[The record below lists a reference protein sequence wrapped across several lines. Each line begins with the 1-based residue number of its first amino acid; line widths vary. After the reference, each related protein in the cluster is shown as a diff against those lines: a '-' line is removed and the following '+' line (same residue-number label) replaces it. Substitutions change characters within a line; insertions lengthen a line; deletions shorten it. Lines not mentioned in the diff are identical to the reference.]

1 MRTYAVVGKYP
12 VYDEDGKITHTDISL
27 NATSGGFDSYTQRV
41 AGDHR
46 NKSDNEAIEL
56 AKDAYF
62 KSEYAEKALSESVQ
76 EIDNL
81 KIKAKERDQKVKE
94 QKEQLETINKLVENN
109 AKLTQVSILNAVMS
123 ENIAYGTIYKQY
135 MNLLPI
141 AKEGDTFGRDELF
154 VVEDPNH
161 VELDGEGVR
170 VLIQANGEFIYKG
183 ENLEKL
189 EPLERNGK
197 IGIWKWTE
205 PKSKNTP
212 NNSNDLKTQPVQ

>member
-27 NATSGGFDSYTQRV
+27 NATSGGFDSFTQRV

-81 KIKAKERDQKVKE
+81 KIKAK
-94 QKEQLETINKLVENN
+94 N
-109 AKLTQVSILNAVMS
+109 AIKRLKNRRSSL
-123 ENIAYGTIYKQY
+123 K
-135 MNLLPI
+135 P
-141 AKEGDTFGRDELF
+141 
-154 VVEDPNH
+154 
-161 VELDGEGVR
+161 
-170 VLIQANGEFIYKG
+170 LI
-183 ENLEKL
+183 
-189 EPLERNGK
+189 
-197 IGIWKWTE
+197 
-205 PKSKNTP
+205 S
-212 NNSNDLKTQPVQ
+212 

>member
-27 NATSGGFDSYTQRV
+27 NATSGGFDSFTQRV

-46 NKSDNEAIEL
+46 NKPDAEAIEL

-62 KSEYAEKALSESVQ
+62 KSEYAEKAMSESVQ

-109 AKLTQVSILNAVMS
+109 AKLTHVSILNAVMS
-123 ENIAYGTIYKQY
+123 KNITYGTIYKQY
-135 MNLLPI
+135 MDLLPI
-141 AKEGDTFGRDELF
+141 AKTGDTFQTDDLF
-154 VVEDPNH
+154 VLEDPSH
-161 VELDGEGVR
+161 EEVDGEGIKI
-170 VLIQANGEFIYKG
+170 LIQTQKAFTYNGEPISEFMKG
-183 ENLEKL
+183 GKL
-189 EPLERNGK
+189 ELGTATAWPFVGK
-197 IGIWKWTE
+197 E
-205 PKSKNTP
+205 
-212 NNSNDLKTQPVQ
+212 

>member
-27 NATSGGFDSYTQRV
+27 NATSGGFDSFTQRV

-109 AKLTQVSILNAVMS
+109 AKLTHVSILNAVMS
-123 ENIAYGTIYKQY
+123 KNITYGVIYKQY
-135 MNLLPI
+135 MDLLPI
-141 AKEGDTFGRDELF
+141 AKNGDTFQTDDLF
-154 VVEDPNH
+154 VLEDPSH
-161 VELDGEGVR
+161 EEVDGEGIKI
-170 VLIQANGEFIYKG
+170 LIQAQKVFTYNGEPVKEFLKG
-183 ENLEKL
+183 GKL
-189 EPLERNGK
+189 ELGTATAWPFVGK
-197 IGIWKWTE
+197 E
-205 PKSKNTP
+205 
-212 NNSNDLKTQPVQ
+212 

>member
-27 NATSGGFDSYTQRV
+27 NATSGGFDSFTQRV

-46 NKSDNEAIEL
+46 NKPDAEAIEL

-62 KSEYAEKALSESVQ
+62 KSEYAEKAMSESVQ

-94 QKEQLETINKLVENN
+94 QKEQIETINKLVENN

-123 ENIAYGTIYKQY
+123 KNITYGVIYKQY
-135 MNLLPI
+135 MDLLPI
-141 AKEGDTFGRDELF
+141 AKTGDTFQTDDLF
-154 VVEDPNH
+154 VLEDPSH
-161 VELDGEGVR
+161 EEVDGEGIKI
-170 VLIQANGEFIYKG
+170 LIQAQKTFTYNGEPIAEFMKG
-183 ENLEKL
+183 GKL
-189 EPLERNGK
+189 ELGTATAWPFVGK
-197 IGIWKWTE
+197 E
-205 PKSKNTP
+205 
-212 NNSNDLKTQPVQ
+212 

>member
-27 NATSGGFDSYTQRV
+27 NATSGGFDSFTQRV

-46 NKSDNEAIEL
+46 NKPDTEAIEL

-62 KSEYAEKALSESVQ
+62 KAEYAEKALSESVQ

-81 KIKAKERDQKVKE
+81 KVKAKERDQKVKE

-123 ENIAYGTIYKQY
+123 KNIVYGTIYKQY
-135 MNLLPI
+135 MDLLPI
-141 AKEGDTFGRDELF
+141 AKTGDTFQADDLF
-154 VVEDPNH
+154 VLEDPSH
-161 VELDGEGVR
+161 EEVDGEGIKI
-170 VLIQANGEFIYKG
+170 LIQAQKAFTYNGEPIKEFMKG
-183 ENLEKL
+183 GKL
-189 EPLERNGK
+189 ELGTATAWPFVGK
-197 IGIWKWTE
+197 E
-205 PKSKNTP
+205 
-212 NNSNDLKTQPVQ
+212 

>member
-27 NATSGGFDSYTQRV
+27 NATSGGFDSFTQRV

-81 KIKAKERDQKVKE
+81 KFKAKERDQKVKE
-94 QKEQLETINKLVENN
+94 QKEQLEMVNKLVENN
-109 AKLTQVSILNAVMS
+109 AKLTHVSILNAVMS
-123 ENIAYGTIYKQY
+123 KNITYGVIYKQY
-135 MNLLPI
+135 MDLLPI
-141 AKEGDTFGRDELF
+141 AKTGDNFQTDDLF
-154 VVEDPNH
+154 VLEDPSH
-161 VELDGEGVR
+161 EEVDGEGIKI
-170 VLIQANGEFIYKG
+170 LIQAQKTFTYNGEPVKEFMKG
-183 ENLEKL
+183 GKL
-189 EPLERNGK
+189 ELGTATAWPFVGK
-197 IGIWKWTE
+197 E
-205 PKSKNTP
+205 
-212 NNSNDLKTQPVQ
+212 

>member
-27 NATSGGFDSYTQRV
+27 NATSGGFDSFTQRV

-46 NKSDNEAIEL
+46 NKPDAEAIEL

-62 KSEYAEKALSESVQ
+62 KSEYAEKAMSESVQ

-81 KIKAKERDQKVKE
+81 KVKAKERDQKVKE

-123 ENIAYGTIYKQY
+123 KNITYGTIYKQY
-135 MNLLPI
+135 MDLLPI
-141 AKEGDTFGRDELF
+141 AKTGDTFQTDDLF
-154 VVEDPNH
+154 VLEDPSH
-161 VELDGEGVR
+161 EEVDGEGIKI
-170 VLIQANGEFIYKG
+170 LIQAQKTFTYNGESVKEFMKG
-183 ENLEKL
+183 GKL
-189 EPLERNGK
+189 ELGTATAWPFVGK
-197 IGIWKWTE
+197 E
-205 PKSKNTP
+205 
-212 NNSNDLKTQPVQ
+212 

>member
-27 NATSGGFDSYTQRV
+27 NATSGGFDSFTQRV

-46 NKSDNEAIEL
+46 NKSDNEVIEL

-81 KIKAKERDQKVKE
+81 KVKAKERDQKVKE

-109 AKLTQVSILNAVMS
+109 AKLTHVSILNAVMS
-123 ENIAYGTIYKQY
+123 KNITYGTIYKQY
-135 MNLLPI
+135 MDLLPI
-141 AKEGDTFGRDELF
+141 AKTGDTFQTDDLF
-154 VVEDPNH
+154 VLEDTSHEEIN
-161 VELDGEGVR
+161 GEGTKI
-170 VLIQANGEFIYKG
+170 LIQAQKAFTYNGEPIKEFMKG
-183 ENLEKL
+183 GKL
-189 EPLERNGK
+189 ELGTATAWPFVGK
-197 IGIWKWTE
+197 E
-205 PKSKNTP
+205 
-212 NNSNDLKTQPVQ
+212 

>member
-12 VYDEDGKITHTDISL
+12 VYDEDGKVTHTDISL
-27 NATSGGFDSYTQRV
+27 NATSGGFDSFTQRV

-81 KIKAKERDQKVKE
+81 KVKAKERDQKVKE

-123 ENIAYGTIYKQY
+123 KNIVYGTIYKQY
-135 MNLLPI
+135 MDLLPI
-141 AKEGDTFGRDELF
+141 AKTGDTFQTDDLF
-154 VVEDPNH
+154 VLEDPSH
-161 VELDGEGVR
+161 VEVDGEGIKI
-170 VLIQANGEFIYKG
+170 LIQAQKTFTYNGEPISEFMKG
-183 ENLEKL
+183 GKL
-189 EPLERNGK
+189 ELGTATAWPFVGK
-197 IGIWKWTE
+197 E
-205 PKSKNTP
+205 
-212 NNSNDLKTQPVQ
+212 

>member
-27 NATSGGFDSYTQRV
+27 NATSGGFDSFTQRV

-46 NKSDNEAIEL
+46 NKPDAEAIEL

-62 KSEYAEKALSESVQ
+62 KSEYAEKAMSESVQ

-81 KIKAKERDQKVKE
+81 KIKAKERDLKVQE

-123 ENIAYGTIYKQY
+123 KNIVYGTIYKQY
-135 MNLLPI
+135 MDLLPI
-141 AKEGDTFGRDELF
+141 AKTGDTFRTDDLF
-154 VVEDPNH
+154 VLEDPSH
-161 VELDGEGVR
+161 EEVDGEGIKI
-170 VLIQANGEFIYKG
+170 LIQAQKTFTYNGESVKEFMKG
-183 ENLEKL
+183 GKL
-189 EPLERNGK
+189 ELGTAAAWPFVGK
-197 IGIWKWTE
+197 E
-205 PKSKNTP
+205 
-212 NNSNDLKTQPVQ
+212 

>member
-27 NATSGGFDSYTQRV
+27 NATSGGFDSFTQRV

-46 NKSDNEAIEL
+46 NKPDAEAIEL

-62 KSEYAEKALSESVQ
+62 KSEYAEKAMSESVQ

-123 ENIAYGTIYKQY
+123 KNIVYGTIYKQY
-135 MNLLPI
+135 MDLLPI
-141 AKEGDTFGRDELF
+141 AKTGDTFQTDDLF
-154 VVEDPNH
+154 VLEDPSH
-161 VELDGEGVR
+161 EEVDGEGIKI
-170 VLIQANGEFIYKG
+170 LIQAQKTFTYNGESVKEFMKG
-183 ENLEKL
+183 GKL
-189 EPLERNGK
+189 ELGTATAWPFVGK
-197 IGIWKWTE
+197 E
-205 PKSKNTP
+205 
-212 NNSNDLKTQPVQ
+212 

>member
-27 NATSGGFDSYTQRV
+27 NATSGGFDSFTQRV

-46 NKSDNEAIEL
+46 NKPDTEAIEL

-62 KSEYAEKALSESVQ
+62 KSEYAEKAMSESVQ

-109 AKLTQVSILNAVMS
+109 AKLTHVSILNAVMS
-123 ENIAYGTIYKQY
+123 KNITYGTIYKQY
-135 MNLLPI
+135 MDLLPI
-141 AKEGDTFGRDELF
+141 AKTGDTFQTDDLF
-154 VVEDPNH
+154 VLEDPSH
-161 VELDGEGVR
+161 EEVDGEGSKI
-170 VLIQANGEFIYKG
+170 LIQAQKAFTYNGEPISEFMKG
-183 ENLEKL
+183 GKL
-189 EPLERNGK
+189 ELGTATAWPFVGK
-197 IGIWKWTE
+197 E
-205 PKSKNTP
+205 
-212 NNSNDLKTQPVQ
+212 

>member
-27 NATSGGFDSYTQRV
+27 NATSGGFDSFTQRV

-46 NKSDNEAIEL
+46 NKPDAEAIEL

-62 KSEYAEKALSESVQ
+62 KSEYAEKAMSESVQ

-81 KIKAKERDQKVKE
+81 KIKAKERDLKVQE

-123 ENIAYGTIYKQY
+123 KNIVYGTIYKQY
-135 MNLLPI
+135 MDLLPI
-141 AKEGDTFGRDELF
+141 AKTGDTFRTDDLF
-154 VVEDPNH
+154 VLEDPSH
-161 VELDGEGVR
+161 EEVDGEGIKI
-170 VLIQANGEFIYKG
+170 LIQAQKTFAYNGESVKEFMKG
-183 ENLEKL
+183 GKL
-189 EPLERNGK
+189 ELGTATAWPFVGK
-197 IGIWKWTE
+197 E
-205 PKSKNTP
+205 
-212 NNSNDLKTQPVQ
+212 

>member
-27 NATSGGFDSYTQRV
+27 NATSGGFDSFTQRV

-46 NKSDNEAIEL
+46 NKPDAEAIEL

-62 KSEYAEKALSESVQ
+62 KSEYAEKAMSESVQ

-81 KIKAKERDQKVKE
+81 KIKAKERDLKVQE

-123 ENIAYGTIYKQY
+123 KNIVYGTIYKQY
-135 MNLLPI
+135 MDLLPI
-141 AKEGDTFGRDELF
+141 AKTGDTFRTDDLF
-154 VVEDPNH
+154 VLEDPSH
-161 VELDGEGVR
+161 EEVDGEGIKI
-170 VLIQANGEFIYKG
+170 LIQAQKTFTYNGESVKEFMKG
-183 ENLEKL
+183 GKL
-189 EPLERNGK
+189 ELGTATAWPFVGK
-197 IGIWKWTE
+197 E
-205 PKSKNTP
+205 
-212 NNSNDLKTQPVQ
+212 